1 MMENETKELYGE
13 WVQATGTTL
22 AAIGSTPLKSFTES
36 QLLNFILWGNELQA
50 LGNSLIA
57 DSEPNFTLDKIGN
70 QIQATGNVTVIAGL
84 ILPVDEGTTLKL
96 DIKGNLLQALGG
108 STSLSVFLDEESSF
122 DKIYILYGI
131 LLQVIGNSMQAIGGI
146 IDLGGGEGGKIIT
159 IGSWIQAI
167 GSIIQAVGVTNDYV
181 DKYGS

>member
-1 MMENETKELYGE
+1 MKNETKELFGE
-13 WVQATGTTL
+13 WVQAAGTTL

-36 QLLNFILWGNELQA
+36 QLINFIVWGNELQA

-57 DSEPNFTLDKIGN
+57 DSETNFTIDKIGN
-70 QIQATGNVTVIAGL
+70 QIQATGNVTTLAGF
-84 ILPVDEGTTLKL
+84 ILPVGEGTTLKL

-108 STSLSVFLDEESSF
+108 SASLSVILVEESSI
-122 DKIYILYGI
+122 DALYILYGI

-146 IDLGGGEGGKIIT
+146 IDFRGGEGGKIIT
-159 IGSWIQAI
+159 SGSWIQAI